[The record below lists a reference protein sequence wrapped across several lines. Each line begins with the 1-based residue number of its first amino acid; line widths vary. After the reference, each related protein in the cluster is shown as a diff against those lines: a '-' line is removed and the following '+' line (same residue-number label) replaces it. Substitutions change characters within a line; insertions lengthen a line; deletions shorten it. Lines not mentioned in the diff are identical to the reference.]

1 MAKLNQVSVGVIGV
15 ATWGVVALALWAST
29 PAKLKP
35 AGVTLWF
42 LVLFL
47 ALSCVLALLLDLGK
61 RLFGPKKPKG
71 RQFAP
76 SLRQG
81 FVLGAWLTVMLGLS
95 SLRQFNVR
103 DAILT
108 GLLLVIIEIYLR
120 LT

>member
-1 MAKLNQVSVGVIGV
+1 VAKLNQVSVGVIGV
-15 ATWGVVALALWAST
+15 VTWGIVALALWMST

-35 AGVTLWF
+35 TGVTLWF
-42 LVLFL
+42 LVLFV
-47 ALSCVLALLLDLGK
+47 AMSCALALLLDLGK

-71 RQFAP
+71 RPFAP

-95 SLRQFNVR
+95 SLRQFNIR

-108 GLLLVIIEIYLR
+108 GLLLIIIEIYLR